1 MVHEYAAKEDGT
13 RGEVTEWNGELRMR
27 KGGKGE
33 GKLKKEPSR
42 FGGWAAS
49 ARASGS
55 PHKLNQP

>member
-13 RGEVTEWNGELRMR
+13 RGEVTEGNGELRMG

-33 GKLKKEPSR
+33 GELEKEPSR
-42 FGGWAAS
+42 FRGWAAS

-55 PHKLNQP
+55 PAQA